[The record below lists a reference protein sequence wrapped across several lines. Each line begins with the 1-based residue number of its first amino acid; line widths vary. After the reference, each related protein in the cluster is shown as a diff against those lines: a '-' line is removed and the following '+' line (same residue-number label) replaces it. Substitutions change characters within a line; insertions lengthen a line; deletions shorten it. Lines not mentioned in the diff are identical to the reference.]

1 MNSVDTSPHC
11 YSVKLRLNDIHVY
24 RSQDPAADPTRGW
37 AAQFVF
43 VRLVTSRLADDAIH
57 GIW

>member
-1 MNSVDTSPHC
+1 MFDTSPHC
-11 YSVKLRLNDIHVY
+11 YIVKLRLNDIYVY

-43 VRLVTSRLADDAIH
+43 VRLVSSRLADDAIH
-57 GIW
+57 GI